1 MLMTVGDPAH
11 FAFVLVNFWRRRV
24 GNSSRERGV
33 WPMSAVMAKQRTLG
47 VTIGLTALASTI
59 AGCAAIEDIVEQ
71 AEGDERAPGTTVYT
85 EPYEAVLLDG
95 STITISH
102 GDGAFNDFTE
112 GVPSAIHSL
121 NLLAQE
127 GDCHKIE
134 DDAESWAAQ
143 SSGTEE
149 GRMASAFANHGES
162 VYAYIECG
170 KRRARLRRL
179 RCRARSATTRAMRQ
193 STLTAETTYLG

>member
-1 MLMTVGDPAH
+1 
-11 FAFVLVNFWRRRV
+11 
-24 GNSSRERGV
+24 
-33 WPMSAVMAKQRTLG
+33 MSAVMAKRRTLE
-47 VTIGLTALASTI
+47 VTISLLALATTI
-59 AGCAAIEDIVEQ
+59 AGCAAIEDIVEE
-71 AEGDERAPGTTVYT
+71 ADSDRSVPGTTVFA

-95 STITISH
+95 STITISQ
-102 GDGAFNDFTE
+102 GDDALNRFTE

-127 GDCHKIE
+127 GDCHQIE

-170 KRRARLRRL
+170 KAARKVEAVEVQGEIRYDTCNEAIDADGGNYLFGIDPEYRWYEDRDGDGVV
-179 RCRARSATTRAMRQ
+179 CEAR
-193 STLTAETTYLG
+193 

>member
-1 MLMTVGDPAH
+1 MSSVMT
-11 FAFVLVNFWRRRV
+11 
-24 GNSSRERGV
+24 
-33 WPMSAVMAKQRTLG
+33 KQRTLG
-47 VTIGLTALASTI
+47 VTISLVTLATTI

-95 STITISH
+95 STVTISP
-102 GDGAFNDFTE
+102 GDGALNKFTE

-127 GDCHKIE
+127 GECHQIE

-143 SSGTEE
+143 ASGTEE
-149 GRMASAFANHGES
+149 GRMASAFANHAES
-162 VYAYIECG
+162 VYTYIECG
-170 KRRARLRRL
+170 KAARKVEAVEVQGEIRYDT
-179 RCRARSATTRAMRQ
+179 C
-193 STLTAETTYLG
+193 AEAIDADGGNYLFGIDPEYRWYEDRDGDGVVCESR